1 MLRWFNQDKRS
12 FSFQGYFLPI
22 CEPDDKLFFFCVYW
36 EYAKKDAGNIH
47 VDVNVTSF

>member
-22 CEPDDKLFFFCVYW
+22 CEPDYKYIFFLCLLGIR
-36 EYAKKDAGNIH
+36 KKKMPEI
-47 VDVNVTSF
+47 FMLMLM